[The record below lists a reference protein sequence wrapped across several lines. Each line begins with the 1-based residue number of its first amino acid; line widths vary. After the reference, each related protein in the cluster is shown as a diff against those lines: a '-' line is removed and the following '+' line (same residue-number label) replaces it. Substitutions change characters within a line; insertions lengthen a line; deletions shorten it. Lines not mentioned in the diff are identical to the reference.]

1 MASWKDALGVVA
13 KIAPTIGSALG
24 GPLIGS
30 GITALEGA
38 LGVKTDSND
47 IAKRQD
53 AIAAA
58 VSAATPDQMLAIK
71 QADND
76 FAAKMAELGFANQQ
90 AIEQLAVQDRDSARK
105 RETAVKDWTP
115 RILAYVVI
123 AASIGIAYGVLFHE
137 MSADNATIGM
147 IAGFMFREAAEVMGY
162 YFGSSSNQS
171 TSPSVQNV
179 NTKG

>member
-1 MASWKDALGVVA
+1 
-13 KIAPTIGSALG
+13 
-24 GPLIGS
+24 
-30 GITALEGA
+30 
-38 LGVKTDSND
+38 
-47 IAKRQD
+47 
-53 AIAAA
+53 
-58 VSAATPDQMLAIK
+58 
-71 QADND
+71 
-76 FAAKMAELGFANQQ
+76 MAELGFANQQ